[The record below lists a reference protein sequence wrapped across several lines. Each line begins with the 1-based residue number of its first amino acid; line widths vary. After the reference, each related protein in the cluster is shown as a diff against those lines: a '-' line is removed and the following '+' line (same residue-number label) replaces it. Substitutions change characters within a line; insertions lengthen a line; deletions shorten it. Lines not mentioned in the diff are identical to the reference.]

1 MAQQLRASGHRL
13 FFYSRYVRG
22 VPERTMEI
30 DFLVVRAYDDAAL
43 RPRVSPVEVKSTK
56 SYRTSSLDRFRA
68 LYGDWL
74 AGHSGHSG
82 DRPQSAQSLPKSG
95 GSSGTGANDP
105 RPR

>member
-30 DFLVVRAYDDAAL
+30 DFLVVRAYDDAAM

-68 LYGDWL
+68 LYGDRLGVAYVLHPRQL
-74 AGHSGHSG
+74 AVADGVV
-82 DRPQSAQSLPKSG
+82 RLPLYM
-95 GSSGTGANDP
+95 AFCL
-105 RPR
+105 